1 MKGWARFGN
10 RGNVSSYTGLCPG
23 VHQSDG
29 RGKEGSINRCGNRV
43 VRWILIEMVWRLIRW
58 QRHYPPIRK
67 LVEGIVRSKRATKRL
82 LAVGARRFAN
92 DLLPFYTRQTMVQK
106 TRIVIP

>member
-29 RGKEGSINRCGNRV
+29 RGKEGSINRCGNRG

-67 LVEGIVRSKRATKRL
+67 LVEGIVRSKRAKKRL
-82 LAVGARRFAN
+82 VAGGGQRFAN
-92 DLLPFYTRQTMVQK
+92 GLWRLAARRTIGHK
-106 TRIVIP
+106 ICL

>member
-67 LVEGIVRSKRATKRL
+67 LVEGIVRSKRAKKRLVAVPARRVLNEPWQLDTRHTKR
-82 LAVGARRFAN
+82 
-92 DLLPFYTRQTMVQK
+92 PK
-106 TRIVIP
+106 P